1 MFRKAMPYLLP
12 ALVGGAAVFAWN
24 HQKGT
29 APPVI
34 SEAPPPRM
42 RTQAPR
48 SAPQPTRLDFL
59 TDTGL
64 PYQARITRFR
74 NTLATECSEPEIRF
88 LYQLLENS
96 PPTGELPEHWYVI
109 TNDIMTAI
117 LAHETDPRRFSGIL
131 TGLLNSPHQPEVI
144 RDYAVQYLATWLNP
158 RSAQAHHTSLPTA
171 SPDIAGQV
179 LESLAAAA
187 TDPSL
192 EQTSIPGTI
201 LMMLVDLKRSGSGV
215 DCSQAVATLKPW
227 LTQALRD
234 DSPLGNPI
242 RVSAV
247 GAAGILAPEE
257 FRPLIRNIAYQE
269 NGGSS
274 LRLPA
279 IAALGHAGEAEDLP
293 KLRKIATSSPELTY
307 AAQDAV
313 IALSSRQPAA
323 N

>member
-1 MFRKAMPYLLP
+1 MFRKSMPYLLP
-12 ALVGGAAVFAWN
+12 ALLGGAAVFAWQ
-24 HQKGT
+24 HHKGP
-29 APPVI
+29 APTEI
-34 SEAPPPRM
+34 TEAPPPRM

-59 TDTGL
+59 SDTGL

-74 NTLATECSEPEIRF
+74 NTLATGCSEPEIRF
-88 LYQLLENS
+88 LYRLLESS

-109 TNDIMTAI
+109 ANDIMTAI
-117 LAHETDPRRFSGIL
+117 LANETDPGRFSGIFI
-131 TGLLNSPHQPEVI
+131 GLLNSPHQPEVI
-144 RDYAVQYLATWLNP
+144 RDYAVQHLATWLNP
-158 RSAQAHHTSLPTA
+158 LSVQATATSLPTA
-171 SPDIAGQV
+171 SPELAGQV

-201 LMMLVDLKRSGSGV
+201 LMMLVDLKRTGGV

-247 GAAGILAPEE
+247 GAAGILAPDE

-279 IAALGHAGEAEDLP
+279 IAALGQAGEAADLP
-293 KLRKIATSSPELTY
+293 KLREIAASSPELTY